1 MCLPLKAAVVSVLKI
16 WDVCEVRSLATEL
29 VSQLTRT
36 SQRTVQLNQ
45 EFIKH
50 KEKLERL
57 LKITNTHQG
66 EIGLSDNLRGRL
78 EEVASYVFLRLL

>member
-1 MCLPLKAAVVSVLKI
+1 
-16 WDVCEVRSLATEL
+16 
-29 VSQLTRT
+29 
-36 SQRTVQLNQ
+36 VQLNQ

-66 EIGLSDNLRGRL
+66 ETELSDNLRGRL
-78 EEVASYVFLRLL
+78 EEVAKYVLRLW